1 MISAANRRSNGQK
14 RGEFALK
21 KFIGLSYHGRGWPVT
36 NSDVDSEIVPTPA
49 VDRVAEL
56 VDALRRV
63 APLAGLREEDY
74 TWLATHGTERRLGAN
89 VPLFYEGDPATK
101 MTILLQGEVQVRR
114 DRSGP
119 AALFI
124 GRAGQI
130 TGLLPFSRMK
140 TYGGLGF
147 TTAATWAIEYD
158 RALFPEML
166 AAIPSLTQRLVSV
179 LLDRTREV
187 TRMEQQS
194 EKLAALGKLAGNLAH
209 ELNNPASAAQRS
221 AAGML
226 REIKTYGRER
236 FRLGSLCLADEQ
248 IAALE
253 AWEASTLAACAQ
265 VAPPEASQLAARE
278 DAVQSWLR
286 TRLGARIGEQVAGGW
301 RIGPELAEQGVTP
314 SHLDTMPTFLSG
326 EAAEVML
333 SQFASTL
340 RTERM
345 VAAMLDST
353 ARIFDLIQAIKDYS
367 YMDQAPIQDIDIP
380 QTLENTLA
388 MFQAR
393 LSTVKI
399 ERHYQPNLPP
409 LPAYGSEL
417 NQVWTAIIENALDA
431 FQPNGTHPHP
441 DSAPQAQKTDAD
453 QSPLLRISAS
463 LVQDQVLV
471 EVEDNGPGIP
481 REIQSRIFE
490 PFFSTKAPG
499 RGLGLGLD
507 TAQRIVRMHR
517 GFLTVES
524 HPGCTRFQVRMP
536 LQQLEAY

>member
-1 MISAANRRSNGQK
+1 MEAGA
-14 RGEFALK
+14 
-21 KFIGLSYHGRGWPVT
+21 PVT
-36 NSDVDSEIVPTPA
+36 ELDAVQTPA
-49 VDRVAEL
+49 VDRIPDLVA
-56 VDALRRV
+56 ALRRV
-63 APLAGLREEDY
+63 APLAGLSDEDY
-74 TWLATHGTERRLGAN
+74 TWLATHGVERCLGAN
-89 VPLFYEGDPATK
+89 VPLFHEGEPATR
-101 MTILLQGEVQVRR
+101 MTILLKGEVQVRR

-130 TGLLPFSRMK
+130 TGVLPFSRMK

-147 TTAATWAIEYD
+147 TTAPTWALEID
-158 RALFPEML
+158 RTLFPEML
-166 AAIPSLTQRLVSV
+166 SAIPSLAQRLVSV
-179 LLDRTREV
+179 LLDRTREI

-194 EKLAALGKLAGNLAH
+194 EKLTALGKLAGNLAH

-226 REIKTYGRER
+226 REIQTYGRER
-236 FRLGSLCLADEQ
+236 FRLGSLCLDPDQ
-248 IAALE
+248 LAALE
-253 AWEASTLAACAQ
+253 AWEATTLAACAQ
-265 VAPPEASQLAARE
+265 AEQPEASQLAARE

-286 TRLGARIGEQVAGGW
+286 ARIGARIGEQAKDGW

-314 SHLDTMPTFLSG
+314 RHLDTLPSFLTA
-326 EAAEVML
+326 EATEVML

-345 VAAMLDST
+345 VEAMLDST

-393 LSTVKI
+393 LSKVKV
-399 ERHYQPNLPP
+399 ERHYEANLPP
-409 LPAYGSEL
+409 IAAYGSEL
-417 NQVWTAIIENALDA
+417 NQVWTAVIENALDA
-431 FQPNGTHPHP
+431 LEPDGTQNYPT
-441 DSAPQAQKTDAD
+441 SAAEVRTVEAD
-453 QSPLLRISAS
+453 QPPRLRISAS
-463 LVQDQVLV
+463 QAQEQVLV

-490 PFFSTKAPG
+490 PFFTTKAPG
-499 RGLGLGLD
+499 HGLGLGLD

-536 LQQLEAY
+536 VQQLEAY